1 MQQSTENMTKLYG
14 KANQDAKQKI
24 LLTFLGKV
32 IAENKILV
40 LDAFTKEG
48 IKVNPKI
55 STEDLIRKI
64 KNTILN
70 ADDRTS
76 NNLKTSLSILILA
89 KKDSLNFS
97 DYSNVTGTDFT
108 PTNIFIKL
116 VEVDRKGVLELFN
129 SLNIKYR
136 QNLSD
141 RQLGERINALYFGK
155 IQRLIH
161 SKRTKLFR
169 IGIKKLIKKN
179 GIKTSTN
186 FSDFSNL
193 FGKNKGAKV
202 PKAPKVPKSAKVK
215 SPKTKDGNMFTRLFK
230 RGEDGNSKAG
240 NFYRA
245 NKGSIDVIGGALID
259 GLTKDRSGKII
270 ENGAIEN
277 EILNKENENGGNE
290 GKNTKGMTPIVKYAI
305 IGAVVLVVGYVGYKF
320 YMKGMKG
327 KTNQK

>member
-1 MQQSTENMTKLYG
+1 MQQSMENMTKLYG

-76 NNLKTSLSILILA
+76 NNLKTSLSILILS

-108 PTNIFIKL
+108 PTTIFNQL
-116 VEVDRKGVLELFN
+116 VEVDRKGVLELFSRLKILAYQN
-129 SLNIKYR
+129 KSNKY
-136 QNLSD
+136 LA
-141 RQLGERINALYFGK
+141 ERINSVYFGT
-155 IQRLIH
+155 IHRLLH
-161 SKRTKLFR
+161 PEKNKLFKE
-169 IGIKKLIKKN
+169 GIKKLLIKN
-179 GIKTSTN
+179 GIKTPTN

-202 PKAPKVPKSAKVK
+202 PKAPKSAKVK
-215 SPKTKDGNMFTRLFK
+215 SPKTKDGNMITRLFK

-277 EILNKENENGGNE
+277 EILNKENESGNE

>member
-155 IQRLIH
+155 I
-161 SKRTKLFR
+161 
-169 IGIKKLIKKN
+169 
-179 GIKTSTN
+179 
-186 FSDFSNL
+186 
-193 FGKNKGAKV
+193 
-202 PKAPKVPKSAKVK
+202 
-215 SPKTKDGNMFTRLFK
+215 
-230 RGEDGNSKAG
+230 NS
-240 NFYRA
+240 
-245 NKGSIDVIGGALID
+245 
-259 GLTKDRSGKII
+259 
-270 ENGAIEN
+270 
-277 EILNKENENGGNE
+277 
-290 GKNTKGMTPIVKYAI
+290 
-305 IGAVVLVVGYVGYKF
+305 VL
-320 YMKGMKG
+320 
-327 KTNQK
+327 

>member
-1 MQQSTENMTKLYG
+1 MENMTKLYG

-48 IKVNPKI
+48 IRVNPKI

-97 DYSNVTGTDFT
+97 DYSNVTGKDFT
-108 PTNIFIKL
+108 PTSTFLQL
-116 VEVDRKGVLELFN
+116 VQVDKKGVFELFN
-129 SLNIKYR
+129 SLNIKFKP
-136 QNLSD
+136 NSSD
-141 RQLGERINALYFGK
+141 RFLADKINALFFGN
-155 IQRLIH
+155 INTIFRR
-161 SKRTKLFR
+161 KRTKLFR
-169 IGIKKLIKKN
+169 EGIRGLLIKN
-179 GIKTSTN
+179 GIKKNTN

-193 FGKNKGAKV
+193 SKNKGAKI
-202 PKAPKVPKSAKVK
+202 PKVPKVK
-215 SPKTKDGNMFTRLFK
+215 SPKTKDGNFFTRLFK
-230 RGEDGNSKAG
+230 KGSDGNSKAG

-245 NKGSIDVIGGALID
+245 NKESINVIGGALID
-259 GLTKDRSGKII
+259 GLTKDKSGKII
-270 ENGAIEN
+270 ENGAIDK
-277 EILNKENENGGNE
+277 EILNKENESGANE
-290 GKNTKGMTPIVKYAI
+290 GKDKKGMTPMVKYAI
-305 IGAVVLVVGYVGYKF
+305 IGAVVLVVGYVGYTF
-320 YMKGMKG
+320 YMKS

>member
-48 IKVNPKI
+48 IRLNPKI

-64 KNTILN
+64 KDTILN

-97 DYSNVTGTDFT
+97 DYSNVTGKDFT
-108 PTNIFIKL
+108 PTSPFLEL
-116 VEVDRKGVLELFN
+116 VQVDKKGVFELFN
-129 SLNIKYR
+129 SLNIKFKP
-136 QNLSD
+136 NTKD
-141 RQLGERINALYFGK
+141 RFLADKINELFFGK
-155 IQRLIH
+155 INTIFRR
-161 SKRTKLFR
+161 KRTKLFR
-169 IGIKKLIKKN
+169 EGIRELLMKN
-179 GIKTSTN
+179 GIKQNTN

-193 FGKNKGAKV
+193 SKNKGAKI
-202 PKAPKVPKSAKVK
+202 PKAPKTAKVK

-230 RGEDGNSKAG
+230 RGSDGNSKAG

-245 NKGSIDVIGGALID
+245 NKESINVIGGALID
-259 GLTKDRSGKII
+259 GLTKDKSGKII

-277 EILNKENENGGNE
+277 VILNKENESGANE
-290 GKNTKGMTPIVKYAI
+290 GKDKKGMTPMVKYAI
-305 IGAVVLVVGYVGYKF
+305 IGAVVLVVGYVGYTF
-320 YMKGMKG
+320 YMKS
-327 KTNQK
+327 KTNKK

>member
-1 MQQSTENMTKLYG
+1 MENMTKLYR
-14 KANQDAKQKI
+14 KANQEAKQKI

-48 IKVNPKI
+48 IRVNPKI

-97 DYSNVTGTDFT
+97 DYSNVTGKDFT
-108 PTNIFIKL
+108 PTSTFLEL
-116 VEVDRKGVLELFN
+116 VQVDKKGVFELFN
-129 SLNIKYR
+129 SLNIKFKP
-136 QNLSD
+136 NSSD
-141 RQLGERINALYFGK
+141 RFLADKINALFFGN
-155 IQRLIH
+155 INTMFRR
-161 SKRTKLFR
+161 KRTKLFR
-169 IGIKKLIKKN
+169 EGIRGLLMKN
-179 GIKTSTN
+179 GIKKNTN
-186 FSDFSNL
+186 FSYFSNL
-193 FGKNKGAKV
+193 SKNKGAKV
-202 PKAPKVPKSAKVK
+202 KAPKSANVK
-215 SPKTKDGNMFTRLFK
+215 SPKTKDGNMITRLFK
-230 RGEDGNSKAG
+230 KGSDGNSKAG

-245 NKGSIDVIGGALID
+245 NKESINVIGGALID
-259 GLTKDRSGKII
+259 GLTKDKSGKII

-277 EILNKENENGGNE
+277 QILNKENESGANE
-290 GKNTKGMTPIVKYAI
+290 GKDKKGMTPMVKYAI
-305 IGAVVLVVGYVGYKF
+305 IGAVVLVVGYVGYTF
-320 YMKGMKG
+320 YMKS